1 MDVTFADDTVLCQ
14 QKKKKKK
21 KIPAEVG
28 LTIESEIT

>member
-21 KIPAEVG
+21 IPAEVG